1 MLYFFYQPAP
11 KTPWVPAL
19 ASQRAAI
26 LKEKNPALCTVLDV
40 DSVFD
45 PGTTADEAAAA
56 KYSGPLYWDIDS
68 EDLATAIQQAQ
79 KLLTLIQSKGVNLNS
94 LRCYLSGGKG
104 FHILMDQA
112 TFMPKAQPNG
122 VAMLPAI
129 YKEMV
134 WSTAFVDDVDMR
146 VYSAGRGRMLR
157 CVNYKRENGLYKVS
171 ATPAEIFD
179 LDEEKYRQLCSSPRN
194 DVPIEAP
201 TFNHEF
207 GLAYSLAFDKVGKA
221 VTKRKSRSKTE
232 TDLKG
237 KFKGEW
243 PETLKLI
250 INGLGIRPEA
260 GFNQIAMQVA
270 ITAVALGKVTNTD
283 DKEERKKQEEQFLT
297 DCAGL
302 INDHKGDSDRYGTP
316 RKRRAFLREMIRYV
330 ESNPLYEF
338 SAGGILSLL
347 EPEFRGNA
355 DITFGEYVPDTPLT
369 VASVVAAK
377 ATEDGTTPP
386 VAAAPGAPETIE
398 IFEEDQGSV
407 RVSKAGIFVRSDEG
421 FRSICE
427 IGVTNPVSLRMLN
440 DDHIGFEVDVWC
452 DGKSKGRRHLPM
464 SAFASRGA
472 FHSWAASQGGAMLG
486 TDIHAGTLVNIMRK
500 KANRSNSV
508 VYAIDREGVDV
519 ITPPGCT
526 DKDQFDIVWAS
537 STEVI
542 STGPTKYH
550 FASNFGVNGY
560 SNTDLM
566 LAPDLTTDDQKF
578 IDTLLSINSE
588 ENMAKLLGWFSA
600 SFLTQL
606 IRKEMGQF
614 PLLQVFGQAGA
625 GKSATVELLNGLHY
639 YMHKPRQMAT
649 QGNTFFPILV
659 AVGTS
664 ASIPVVF
671 EEMKPRQMEKR
682 TKDAV
687 QGIFRSNYRADRN
700 ARGSVSKDKGTKEL
714 TVTDFN
720 NSAPLVFVGEAIEDQ
735 AAIIERCVIVSM
747 SQSDRFNKGD
757 YFEYCQQ
764 HKHDMGK
771 LGKRMVQAAMSS
783 NIVALGDRVRHYQK
797 ELRSSLSQT
806 DRDKNIRP
814 LFNLAVVMTGL
825 EFLAEVLRPVFGTTY
840 DARIESMQAVVLG
853 NVSRS
858 LPNNMSE
865 ASRVLDVMAQLSRN
879 PDPQYAL
886 MQGIDY
892 TLSADG
898 KTLDL
903 KLRTAY
909 AKYVKWQRSLGQEV
923 LFDTESSFIAGLSNY
938 SGTLRRACPENDALY
953 DSTKAI
959 VYRLNLEVLEKE
971 GVDSF
976 GPLGDGGKSKGA

>member
-79 KLLTLIQSKGVNLNS
+79 KLLTLIESKGVNLNS

-146 VYSAGRGRMLR
+146 VYSGGRGRQLR

-171 ATPAEIFD
+171 VTPAEIFD
-179 LDEEKYRQLCSSPRN
+179 LDEEKYKQLCSSPRN
-194 DVPIEAP
+194 DVPVEAP

-207 GLAYSLAFDKVGKA
+207 GLAYSLAFDKVNKA
-221 VTKRKSRSKTE
+221 VVKRKSRSKIE

-270 ITAVALGKVTNTD
+270 ITAVALGKVTGTD
-283 DKEERKKQEEQFLT
+283 DKAERKRQEEQLL
-297 DCAGL
+297 DECAGL

-316 RKRRAFLREMIRYV
+316 RKRRNFMREMIRYV

-338 SAGGILSLL
+338 SAGGVLSLL

-355 DITFGEYVPDTPLT
+355 DITFGEYVPDTQLT

-377 ATEDGTTPP
+377 ATEDGTTPS

-407 RVSKAGIFVRSDEG
+407 RVSKAGIFVRSDDG
-421 FRSICE
+421 FKNISNVGLI
-427 IGVTNPVSLRMLN
+427 NPTTLRQLKG
-440 DDHIGFEVDVWC
+440 DYLGFEVEVHI
-452 DGKSKGRRHLPM
+452 DGKSEGVKYIPM
-464 SAFASRGA
+464 SAFSSRGQ
-472 FHSWAASQGGAMLG
+472 FHGWASNHGGEMLG
-486 TDIHAGTLVNIMRK
+486 TDIHVGSLIKIMRK
-500 KANRSNSV
+500 KANRSGSV
-508 VYAIDREGVDV
+508 VYAIAREGVDLV
-519 ITPPGCT
+519 VPPGCT
-526 DKDQFDIVWAS
+526 DKSKFDVVWAS
-537 STEVI
+537 NTEVI
-542 STGPTKYH
+542 STGETKYR
-550 FASNFGVNGY
+550 FISRWGAEGY
-560 SNTDLM
+560 SGTDLM
-566 LAPDLTTDDQKF
+566 NAPALTKDE
-578 IDTLLSINSE
+578 DTEFLDHLLRINSD
-588 ENMAKLLGWFSA
+588 ENLAKMLGWFSA

-606 IRKEMGQF
+606 IRREMDQF
-614 PLLQVFGQAGA
+614 PLMQVFGQAGA
-625 GKSATVELLNGLHY
+625 GKSATVKLLNGMHY
-639 YMHKPRQMAT
+639 YLKKPRQMASSG
-649 QGNTFFPILV
+649 QTFFPIMT

-671 EEMKPRQMEKR
+671 EEMKPRQMQKQY
-682 TKDAV
+682 KD
-687 QGIFRSNYRADRN
+687 QIQNLFRSNYSGDVN
-700 ARGSVSKDKGTKEL
+700 ARGAVNKDKGQSEL
-714 TVTDFN
+714 GVTDFN

-735 AAIIERCVIVSM
+735 SAIMERCVVVSLTKAA
-747 SQSDRFNKGD
+747 RFGRGPD
-757 YFEYCQQ
+757 FAYCQA
-764 HKHDMGK
+764 HATTMGK
-771 LGKRMVQAAMSS
+771 IGKTLVQAALST
-783 NIVALGDRVRHYQK
+783 NYIDLGNQIRACHKSLCEGLSEAVSDEHVR
-797 ELRSSLSQT
+797 S
-806 DRDKNIRP
+806 
-814 LFNLAVVMTGL
+814 LFNLAVALIGL
-825 EFLAEVLRPVFGTTY
+825 EFFRETMSRIFGDRY
-840 DARIESMQAVVLG
+840 DERIGELSDAIRG
-853 NVSRS
+853 NVMNNI
-858 LPNNMSE
+858 PNNMSE
-865 ASRVLDVMAQLSRN
+865 CARVLDVMSQLSRN
-879 PDPQYAL
+879 DDPNYRLQ
-886 MQGIDY
+886 QGVDY
-892 TLSADG
+892 TFDKDG
-898 KTLDL
+898 KHMDL
-903 KLRTAY
+903 KVRTAY
-909 AKYVKWQRSLGQEV
+909 AKYVKWQRSLGMEV
-923 LFDTESSFIAGLSNY
+923 LFDTESAFITGLSNY
-938 SGTLRRACPENDALY
+938 SGTVRRSCPDNEVLF
-953 DSTKAI
+953 DSVKA
-959 VYRLNLEVLEKE
+959 VVMRLSLATLEKE
-971 GVDSF
+971 EVDSF
-976 GPLGDGGKSKGA
+976 KDA